1 MHQSSRFCSVSP
13 RTAAVCA
20 QHLRSMAHYGCLVG
34 KGRGKVLHGAG
45 SSQHGSH
52 TALSVE
58 TGELAKGGCLK
69 PVQPVCGLGKA
80 QAGRWRRY
88 SVSRQ
93 RNRHE
98 GRACAAVP
106 LCDCC
111 RAVFPPSPALSP
123 PFRCTPFRAESVPL
137 STARVECDGQRTV
150 NRFRLV
156 CIRSVVI
163 TCHGPG
169 QRKPSTGQLASKM
182 TS

>member
-1 MHQSSRFCSVSP
+1 M
-13 RTAAVCA
+13 
-20 QHLRSMAHYGCLVG
+20 
-34 KGRGKVLHGAG
+34 LHGAG

-58 TGELAKGGCLK
+58 TGELANGGCLK

-88 SVSRQ
+88 CVFRQ

-98 GRACAAVP
+98 GSACAAVP

-111 RAVFPPSPALSP
+111 PAVFPPSPALSP

-150 NRFRLV
+150 NRCRLV

-163 TCHGPG
+163 ACCGSG
-169 QRKPSTGQLASKM
+169 QRKPSTGQLASQM
-182 TS
+182 TSYTQRASWGESQLTIVLLPAEGVDAGQSV

>member
-1 MHQSSRFCSVSP
+1 MLHD
-13 RTAAVCA
+13 A
-20 QHLRSMAHYGCLVG
+20 
-34 KGRGKVLHGAG
+34 GR
-45 SSQHGSH
+45 SQHGSH

-88 SVSRQ
+88 SVSHQ

-98 GRACAAVP
+98 GSACAAVP

-150 NRFRLV
+150 NRCRLV

-163 TCHGPG
+163 ACCGSG
-169 QRKPSTGQLASKM
+169 QRKPSTGQLASQM
-182 TS
+182 TSYTQRASWGESQLTIVLLPAEGVDAGQSV